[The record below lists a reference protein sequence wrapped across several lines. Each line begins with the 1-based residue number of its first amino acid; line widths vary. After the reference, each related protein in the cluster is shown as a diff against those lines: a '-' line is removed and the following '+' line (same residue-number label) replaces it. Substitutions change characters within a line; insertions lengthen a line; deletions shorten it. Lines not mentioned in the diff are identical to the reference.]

1 MWFDWGDCTR
11 CVDVIWCGEL
21 LLCVTMYYDVA
32 GMACGES
39 SDSIVEKC
47 YIELVSYWYGYL
59 IEFLDDVGFEMVFM
73 SILILDLRS

>member
-1 MWFDWGDCTR
+1 MWFD
-11 CVDVIWCGEL
+11 
-21 LLCVTMYYDVA
+21 
-32 GMACGES
+32 CGES